1 MLGLPQRHS
10 LEKQTAAL
18 LREQIAGGAWRTW
31 LPGER
36 ALGEMLQVSRYTLRA
51 ALRTLRQEGLI
62 RPEHGAGNRILA
74 PASSSR
80 APTRLLASRDVG
92 LLVSG
97 PLDQL
102 SLTHTLWIDQLRA
115 LLGERGCRLHLFHG
129 RKFGQRAPGRAL
141 QRLVTQHPHGC
152 WILLL
157 SAESVQRWF
166 QQHAIPC
173 VVAGSIYAGV
183 DLPYCDVDHRA
194 ICRHAAGFML
204 GRGHRKIAMLAQK
217 SRYAGDLESE
227 AGFAEGVNQSPHA
240 DTSFVVG
247 YHESS
252 AQNIA
257 HAVRRLMTLKPAP
270 TALLVVNPF
279 HYLTV
284 TSCLA
289 RLGLRIPEDVSLM
302 ARDGEPY
309 FSFLLPAPAHYSANP
324 RLFAKTLLTPVL
336 ELLAGDTVT
345 QRAVNIMPAF
355 VKGASFSSRPV
366 VPASL
371 RASASS
377 PPSPRA

>member
-1 MLGLPQRHS
+1 MLGLPQRQS
-10 LEKQTAAL
+10 LERQTAAL
-18 LREQIAGGAWRTW
+18 LREQIAGGTWRTW

-51 ALRTLRQEGLI
+51 ALRSLHGEGLI
-62 RPEHGAGNRILA
+62 RPEHGAGNRILQ
-74 PASSSR
+74 PASRSSLR
-80 APTRLLASRDVG
+80 PLASHEVG

-102 SLTHTLWIDQLRA
+102 SLTHILWIDQLRA

-129 RKFGQRAPGRAL
+129 RQYAHRSPGRTL
-141 QRLVTQHPHGC
+141 QRLTTQHPHGC

-157 SAESVQRWF
+157 SSASVQRWF

-173 VVAGSIYAGV
+173 LVAGSVHDGV
-183 DLPYCDVDHRA
+183 ALPYRDIDHRA

-204 GRGHRKIAMLAQK
+204 GRGHRKIALLVHK

-227 AGFAEGVNQSPHA
+227 LGFSEGVQQSPHSDA
-240 DTSFVVG
+240 SFIIG
-247 YHESS
+247 HHEST

-257 HAVRRLMTLKPAP
+257 HAVRRLMDVKSPP
-270 TALLVVNPF
+270 TALLVMNPF

-289 RLGLRIPEDVSLM
+289 RLGLRVPEDVSLM

-309 FSFLLPAPAHYSANP
+309 FSFLLPAPAHYAANP
-324 RLFAKTLLTPVL
+324 RAFAKTLLAPVL
-336 ELLAGDTVT
+336 QILAGDSVA
-345 QRAVNIMPAF
+345 QRAVNLMPAF
-355 VKGASFSSRPV
+355 VSGSSIANRG
-366 VPASL
+366 SN
-371 RASASS
+371 
-377 PPSPRA
+377 